1 VHGAVFLGEPRTEAA
16 ARAHEARRV
25 MLGPMFVLAALCFAI
40 GLAAPLVAPALD
52 HAVAAWA
59 PELELPAVN
68 DRAPLAQLALVYVPL
83 IALVALAARWLVR
96 RTRTAPAEGPT
107 WDCGYA
113 RPTARM
119 QYTSSSFAQML
130 VGTFAWAL
138 RPSVKRPRIEGP
150 FPAPDAFHSE
160 VLDTVLDRV
169 LVPATSR
176 VEQQRRWVTWMQRG
190 HLHAYLFFI
199 VSTLV
204 VLLLW
209 KGGS

>member
-1 VHGAVFLGEPRTEAA
+1 
-16 ARAHEARRV
+16 
-25 MLGPMFVLAALCFAI
+25 MLAPMFVLAALCFAI

-59 PELELPAVN
+59 PELALPATN
-68 DRAPLAQLALVYVPL
+68 DAAPFEQLAIVYLPL
-83 IALVALAARWLVR
+83 IALVAIAARWLGR
-96 RTRTAPAEGPT
+96 RTRTAPADVPT

-138 RPSVKRPRIEGP
+138 RPNVKRPHVEGP
-150 FPAPDAFHSE
+150 FPAPDAFHSD
-160 VLDTVLDRV
+160 VPDTVLDRL
-169 LVPATSR
+169 LVPATTR

-190 HLHAYLFFI
+190 HVHAYLFFI
-199 VSTLV
+199 LSTLV
-204 VLLLW
+204 LLLLW
-209 KGGS
+209 KGGG